1 MVAAANTIYVVTIVL
16 YSLSLLGYFFDF
28 LQTNRKANRIAFW
41 LLTVV
46 WLLQTSF
53 FIIRAVQYDRL
64 PVITP
69 FEGLFF
75 YAWLLVTF
83 SLIIN
88 RLFRVDFL
96 VFFANVIGFA
106 MLAFSLF
113 APDGDIPNELN
124 ELLISELLII
134 HVTLIIISYAAF
146 TLGFAFSSLY
156 LLQHKLLKRKKW
168 GNRLLRL
175 ENLPRMETLTFY
187 STVAGVPLLMLG
199 IILGFIWASIQ
210 FQALPWTDA
219 KVIASAVLLLVYSW
233 YLYLWAV
240 KDQRGYN
247 MAVLNIIGFLLL
259 LTNYFLSSELT
270 EFHMWYL

>member
-1 MVAAANTIYVVTIVL
+1 MVAAANIIYVVTIVL

-28 LQTNRKANRIAFW
+28 LQTNRKANRAAFW

-134 HVTLIIISYAAF
+134 HVALIIISYAAF

-156 LLQHKLLKRKKW
+156 LLQHKLLKRKQW

-175 ENLPRMETLTFY
+175 ENLPKMETLTFY
-187 STVAGVPLLMLG
+187 STVAGVPLLMIG

-210 FQALPWTDA
+210 FQTLPWTDA
-219 KVIASAVLLLVYSW
+219 KVIASTVLLLVYSW

-240 KDQRGYN
+240 KDRRGYN
-247 MAVLNIIGFLLL
+247 MAVLNIVGFLLL

>member
-1 MVAAANTIYVVTIVL
+1 MVAAANIMYVVTIVL

-28 LQTNRKANRIAFW
+28 LQTNRKANRAAFW

-134 HVTLIIISYAAF
+134 HVALIIISYAAF

-156 LLQHKLLKRKKW
+156 LLQHKLLKRKQW

-175 ENLPRMETLTFY
+175 ENLPKMETLTFY
-187 STVAGVPLLMLG
+187 STVAGVPLLMIG

-210 FQALPWTDA
+210 FQTLPWTDA
-219 KVIASAVLLLVYSW
+219 KVIASTVLLLVYSW

-240 KDQRGYN
+240 KDRRGYN
-247 MAVLNIIGFLLL
+247 MAVLNIVGFLLL

>member
-1 MVAAANTIYVVTIVL
+1 MVAAANIIYVVTIVL

-28 LQTNRKANRIAFW
+28 LQTNRKANRAAFW

-124 ELLISELLII
+124 ELLISELLVI
-134 HVTLIIISYAAF
+134 HVALIIISYAAF

-156 LLQHKLLKRKKW
+156 LLQHKLLKRKQW

-175 ENLPRMETLTFY
+175 ENLPKMETLTFY
-187 STVAGVPLLMLG
+187 STVAGVPLLMIG

-210 FQALPWTDA
+210 FQTLPWTDA
-219 KVIASAVLLLVYSW
+219 KVIASTVLLFVYSW

-240 KDQRGYN
+240 KDRRGYN

-259 LTNYFLSSELT
+259 LANYFLSSELT

>member
-175 ENLPRMETLTFY
+175 ENLPKMETLTFY

-210 FQALPWTDA
+210 FQTLPWTDA

>member
-1 MVAAANTIYVVTIVL
+1 MVAAANIIYVVTIVL

-28 LQTNRKANRIAFW
+28 LQTNRKANRAAFW

-124 ELLISELLII
+124 ELLISELLVI
-134 HVTLIIISYAAF
+134 HVALIIISYAAF

-156 LLQHKLLKRKKW
+156 LLQHKLLKRKQW

-175 ENLPRMETLTFY
+175 ENLPKMETLTFY
-187 STVAGVPLLMLG
+187 STVAGVPLLMIG

-210 FQALPWTDA
+210 FQTLPWTDA
-219 KVIASAVLLLVYSW
+219 KVIASTVLLLVYSW

-240 KDQRGYN
+240 KDRRGYN
-247 MAVLNIIGFLLL
+247 MAVLNIVGFLLL

>member
-1 MVAAANTIYVVTIVL
+1 MVAAANIMYVVTIVL

-28 LQTNRKANRIAFW
+28 LQTNRKANRAAFW

-134 HVTLIIISYAAF
+134 HVALIIISYAAF

-156 LLQHKLLKRKKW
+156 LLQHKLLKRKQW
-168 GNRLLRL
+168 GNRLFRL
-175 ENLPRMETLTFY
+175 ENLPKMETLTFY
-187 STVAGVPLLMLG
+187 STVAGVPLLMIG

-210 FQALPWTDA
+210 FQTLPWTDA
-219 KVIASAVLLLVYSW
+219 KVIASTVLLLVYSW

-240 KDQRGYN
+240 KDRRGYN
-247 MAVLNIIGFLLL
+247 MAVLNIVGFLLL

>member
-1 MVAAANTIYVVTIVL
+1 MVAAANIIYVVTIVL

-28 LQTNRKANRIAFW
+28 LQTNRKANRAAFW

-134 HVTLIIISYAAF
+134 HVALIIISYAAF

-156 LLQHKLLKRKKW
+156 LLQHKLLKRKQW
-168 GNRLLRL
+168 GNRLFRL
-175 ENLPRMETLTFY
+175 ENLPKMETLTFY
-187 STVAGVPLLMLG
+187 STVAGVPLLMIG

-210 FQALPWTDA
+210 FQTLPWTDA
-219 KVIASAVLLLVYSW
+219 KVIASTVLLLVYSW

-240 KDQRGYN
+240 KDRRGYN
-247 MAVLNIIGFLLL
+247 MAVLNIVGFLLL